1 MSKIQEYSKTSEQIN
16 DKNPQ
21 FPALP
26 TNIKFPD
33 VLYQPI
39 IEWVQV
45 VTFTRGIQ
53 PIFCLYNSFC
63 IDSKEHFQTKT
74 ASGSFYCC

>member
-16 DKNPQ
+16 DKNPK

-53 PIFCLYNSFC
+53 PILCLYNS
-63 IDSKEHFQTKT
+63 ILHRLERALSNEN
-74 ASGSFYCC
+74 SLR